1 MQFDEHKKSRADLAS
16 YFVKNAIP
24 TEANFAD
31 LISSGLN
38 QRDDGV
44 VKPAGAPLSLAGVEQ
59 RGQRRVLDLYRE
71 FNNDTPAWSLSVAG
85 ADSDGL
91 GIIRGQDDV
100 IPLFVD
106 RASGNVGLGTTRP
119 EATLDVR
126 GAIHS
131 SGPMRPAA
139 GAGGGLLFPPD
150 PGGGGGDAAWL
161 RYIVRPGETNESM
174 TLQLGISNDIDDHIS
189 LMPSGNVGIG
199 TDNPT
204 FKLDVRGSLAAGNS
218 DMYFTKTDHT
228 HSGYGNT
235 PGFAAIENASSHG
248 CLMILGRTV
257 PGQGRIIAMWDTVTV
272 NGRFSNNSDRR
283 LKRDI
288 EDSPYGLDAVRR
300 LRAVRFNWRDLPN
313 PHKTVGLIAQEVQ
326 GVVDEVVYDHGDT
339 MSVSYLSL
347 IPVLISAIQELDV
360 KLGALEPEALGLA

>member
-1 MQFDEHKKSRADLAS
+1 
-16 YFVKNAIP
+16 
-24 TEANFAD
+24 
-31 LISSGLN
+31 
-38 QRDDGV
+38 
-44 VKPAGAPLSLAGVEQ
+44 VKPVGAPLSLAGVEQ

-204 FKLDVRGSLAAGNS
+204 LKLDVRGSIAAGNS
-218 DMYFTKTDHT
+218 DVYFTKTDHT
-228 HSGYGNT
+228 HTGYGNT
-235 PGFAAIENASSHG
+235 PGFAAIENASDHG

-257 PGQGRIIAMWDTVTV
+257 AGRGRMIELWDTVTV
-272 NGRFSNNSDRR
+272 NGTFVNNSDRR

-326 GVVDEVVYDHGDT
+326 GVVDEVVYDDGDT
-339 MSVSYLSL
+339 MSVSYLNL